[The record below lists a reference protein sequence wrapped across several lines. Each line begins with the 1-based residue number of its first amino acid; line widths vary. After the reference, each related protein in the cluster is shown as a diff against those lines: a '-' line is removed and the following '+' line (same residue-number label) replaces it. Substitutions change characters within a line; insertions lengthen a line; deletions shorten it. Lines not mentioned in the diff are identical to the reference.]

1 MSDSKPKTW
10 VDGPFELLSSE
21 LSSNSGTQQ
30 VAAEMTIVHNCVI
43 RGINA
48 IYLQATKVASAGTPD
63 DKLDFA
69 NFALRWAR
77 MLDEHHR
84 SEERRSSPGS

>member
-1 MSDSKPKTW
+1 MSPPTHVSLSTHLDQATKPAK
-10 VDGPFELLSSE
+10 
-21 LSSNSGTQQ
+21 GTQQ

-43 RGINA
+43 WGINA
-48 IYLQATKVASAGTPD
+48 IYLRATKVASASTPE